1 MLKTECFGYY
11 YYSFQILIFW
21 PSNYHIPEWSITLCL
36 ACRMLL
42 QVKPG
47 LYHNDVWRKLFLEN
61 YLPLKHVLNK
71 ISSFCKIRQP
81 CLASKIELCYSYP
94 HITYSKQFNV
104 LFIHLVCIT
113 IKIYKSC
120 FQCGRKSYPEALKN
134 SWHK

>member
-1 MLKTECFGYY
+1 MKSYIRAVITTKINALSMLVREPIIVPN
-11 YYSFQILIFW
+11 SNILAIHSGMIDNFM
-21 PSNYHIPEWSITLCL
+21 SC
-36 ACRMLL
+36 CRMLL
-42 QVKPG
+42 QV
-47 LYHNDVWRKLFLEN
+47 N

-94 HITYSKQFNV
+94 HIMYSKQFNV

-113 IKIYKSC
+113 TKIYKSC

-134 SWHK
+134 S